1 VHTVTT
7 KEQPVPS
14 LDPVASQ
21 RWWQRDRQHSPW
33 LHDTIA
39 QRMVERIDCFRT
51 SPASWLHVE
60 PMLGGLAGHRLLRQR
75 LPQARVVVYSHNM
88 AAALRATQES
98 LTRWYLPWTWGRSFR
113 PARADAQQP
122 VALVWANMLLHLT
135 PEPQA
140 LMRLWLQ
147 HLQPEGFVL
156 FSCLGPDSLRE
167 LRQVHAQMGWPPPH
181 HDFTDMH
188 DWGDMLV
195 QVGFAEPV
203 MDMERITLTYSH
215 ATALLDDLRSMGRN
229 LSTQRTAHLQGRAGR
244 ERWLA
249 AVEAHLPRDDQGR
262 LTLTLEIIHGHAAKA
277 PPRVPLSATAT
288 VSVEDMRA
296 MLRPKS
302 LKEH

>member
-1 VHTVTT
+1 MHTVTT

-21 RWWQRDRQHSPW
+21 RWWRRERQRSPW

-39 QRMVERIDCFRT
+39 QRMVDRIDCFRQ
-51 SPASWLHVE
+51 SPTSWLHIE
-60 PMLGGLAGHRLLRQR
+60 PILGGLAGHRLLRQR
-75 LPQARVVVYSHNM
+75 LPQARVGVWSHHM
-88 AAALRATQES
+88 DSALRATQEP
-98 LTRWYLPWTWGRSFR
+98 LARWYLPWTWGRRFT
-113 PARADAQQP
+113 PELANPQHP

-140 LMRLWLQ
+140 LMRVWLQ

-167 LRQVHAQMGWPPPH
+167 LRQVHTHMGWPTPH

-203 MDMERITLTYSH
+203 MDMERITLTYST
-215 ATALLDDLRSMGRN
+215 AQALLDDLRDMGRN
-229 LSTQRTAHLQGRAGR
+229 LSTQRAPHLGGRAGR
-244 ERWLA
+244 ARWLA

-262 LTLTLEIIHGHAAKA
+262 LTLTLELIHGHAAKA
-277 PPRVPLSATAT
+277 PPRVPLGPTVT
-288 VSVEDMRA
+288 VSVDDMRA
-296 MLRPKS
+296 MLRSPS
-302 LKEH
+302 PS